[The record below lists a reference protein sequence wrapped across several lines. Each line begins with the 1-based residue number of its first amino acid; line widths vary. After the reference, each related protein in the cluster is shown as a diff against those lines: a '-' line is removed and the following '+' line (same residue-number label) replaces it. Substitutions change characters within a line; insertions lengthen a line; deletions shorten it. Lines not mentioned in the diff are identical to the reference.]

1 MEPKPRLV
9 HPGDPQDERLAGL
22 ALAAAYTYAYLPTVL
37 DDAGRGKDQ
46 PALLNGRLW
55 PLRADEHPTAAMAAD
70 LAALAEAGLV
80 CRYTAEGQ
88 AYLHLPDWADR
99 QADASAVAG
108 SSSLPACPVHE
119 VPGPEAARAGAGEPV
134 RQGAGEPSGQGAGE
148 PSGAGA
154 GQAPR
159 GERVEDVFAD
169 TFGRLSEQVGAFL
182 DEAAASLDEAHIRDT
197 LARVVED
204 VTFLVDAERAA
215 AYGEKVREFLSRGRS
230 FGPWPSATPP
240 EERTPPDPEG
250 STPPAVPPGDTWRE
264 TTDDPTGE

>member
-1 MEPKPRLV
+1 MEPTPRLI

-22 ALAAAYTYAYLPTVL
+22 SLSAAYTYAYLPTVL

-55 PLRADEHPTAAMAAD
+55 PLRADEHPSTTMAAD
-70 LAALAEAGLV
+70 LAALAEAGLL
-80 CRYTAEGQ
+80 CRYTVQGQ

-99 QADASAVAG
+99 QAGASAKPA
-108 SSSLPACPVHE
+108 SSDLPACPVHE
-119 VPGPEAARAGAGEPV
+119 PGAEAARPAAGEGAGEWV
-134 RQGAGEPSGQGAGE
+134 GQI
-148 PSGAGA
+148 PH
-154 GQAPR
+154 R
-159 GERVEDVFAD
+159 ERVEDVFAD
-169 TFGRLSEQVGAFL
+169 TFGRVSEQVGAFL
-182 DEAAASLDEAHIRDT
+182 DEAAAHLDEARIRDT

-215 AYGEKVREFLSRGRS
+215 AYGEKVREFLSRPGRG
-230 FGPWPSATPP
+230 FGPWPPPTPRQ
-240 EERTPPDPEG
+240 ERTPPDQEG